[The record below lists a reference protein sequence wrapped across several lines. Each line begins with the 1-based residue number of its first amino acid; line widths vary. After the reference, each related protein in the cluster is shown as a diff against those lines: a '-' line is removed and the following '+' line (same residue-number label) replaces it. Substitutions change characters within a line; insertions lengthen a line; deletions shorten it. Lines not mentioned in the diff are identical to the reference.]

1 MDRSLLGM
9 TVKGYV
15 NMSIKQQARAALMQM
30 SLRLS
35 HELGRRVSMSEALEM
50 TIRAARSADQPCPP
64 ECGQNWQRA
73 SDPIEH
79 VEHCPQRQN
88 DPCA

>member
-1 MDRSLLGM
+1 
-9 TVKGYV
+9 
-15 NMSIKQQARAALMQM
+15 MSWGA
-30 SLRLS
+30 
-35 HELGRRVSMSEALEM
+35 EALEM